1 MPWNGSSRRAWNT
14 AISVGGRTGTATA
27 MCARPSS
34 ARASR
39 SRSSTAAPPSALG
52 NRSRSWNW
60 TTSRDSGRSSCKSL
74 ETSQR
79 QGTNS
84 EGRFEDRMVGA
95 TADASAK
102 VASTSVFQLAW
113 PVMVANLLQTLT
125 TTVDVIMVGSLG
137 SEAPAAVAAVGL
149 GAQFIFLFFS
159 LMISVSAGT
168 IALVS
173 RAIGANDLAE
183 ADHMLK
189 QSLVLGALLSIPLTL
204 FGLLFAEPMLAAF
217 GAAAD
222 IASLGSAALRGA
234 GDTVTPLWL
243 GVLVNVVN
251 FGINVNL
258 IFGNT
263 FVPRLGVPGAA
274 IGTSISY
281 VIGALA
287 LIAILLRGKHRLKL
301 HLSGGWVHMDAVRR
315 IFRIGWPAALEQILL
330 QVAFLLWVGMVIVFG
345 TQILAAHQIGL
356 RIQSFA
362 FMPGFG
368 FAIAATALVGQNLGA
383 RNPEEAEK
391 SGWEAMK
398 FSVVVMSVI
407 AIGIF
412 LFAEFIARAFI
423 GDPVVVSWSVTFIR
437 IHAVSI
443 PAVGV
448 FFAIDGAL
456 RGAGDTRFPL
466 MTSLSGMYL
475 VRLPLSAIFGFV
487 LGWGI
492 VGIWIP
498 LVIEYYYRSAVI
510 ANHFRRGKWKTLRV

>member
-1 MPWNGSSRRAWNT
+1 MA
-14 AISVGGRTGTATA
+14 
-27 MCARPSS
+27 
-34 ARASR
+34 
-39 SRSSTAAPPSALG
+39 
-52 NRSRSWNW
+52 
-60 TTSRDSGRSSCKSL
+60 
-74 ETSQR
+74 
-79 QGTNS
+79 
-84 EGRFEDRMVGA
+84 GA

-137 SEAPAAVAAVGL
+137 SEAPAAVAAVGF
-149 GAQFIFLFFS
+149 GGQFIFLFFS
-159 LMISVSAGT
+159 VMISVSAGT
-168 IALVS
+168 IALVA

-183 ADHMLK
+183 ADHILK
-189 QSLVLGALLSIPLTL
+189 QSLVLGALLSLPLTL
-204 FGLLFAEPMLAAF
+204 FGLLL
-217 GAAAD
+217 
-222 IASLGSAALRGA
+222 
-234 GDTVTPLWL
+234 
-243 GVLVNVVN
+243 NVVN
-251 FGINVNL
+251 FGISVNL
-258 IFGNT
+258 IFGNA

-315 IFRIGWPAALEQILL
+315 IFRIGWPAALEQIRL
-330 QVAFLLWVGMVIVFG
+330 QVAFLLWVGMVFVFG

-412 LFAEFIARAFI
+412 LSAEFIARAFI

>member
-1 MPWNGSSRRAWNT
+1 MPWSGSSLRPWNT
-14 AISVGGRTGTATA
+14 AISVGGRMGTATA
-27 MCARPSS
+27 MCARLSS

-39 SRSSTAAPPSALG
+39 SRSSTVAPPSAPG

-60 TTSRDSGRSSCKSL
+60 TTSRDSGRSSCRLS

-137 SEAPAAVAAVGL
+137 SEAPAAVAAVGI

-168 IALVS
+168 IA
-173 RAIGANDLAE
+173 
-183 ADHMLK
+183 
-189 QSLVLGALLSIPLTL
+189 
-204 FGLLFAEPMLAAF
+204 
-217 GAAAD
+217 
-222 IASLGSAALRGA
+222 
-234 GDTVTPLWL
+234 
-243 GVLVNVVN
+243 
-251 FGINVNL
+251 
-258 IFGNT
+258 

-330 QVAFLLWVGMVIVFG
+330 QVAFLLWVGMVVVFG

-383 RNPEEAEK
+383 RNPDQAEK

-398 FSVVVMSVI
+398 FSVAVMSVI
-407 AIGIF
+407 ALGIF
-412 LFAEFIARAFI
+412 LLAEPIARGFI

-437 IHAVSI
+437 IHAISI

-466 MTSLSGMYL
+466 MTSLSGMYA
-475 VRLPLSAIFGFV
+475 VRLPLSLVFGFV

-492 VGIWIP
+492 VGVWIP
-498 LVIEYYYRSAVI
+498 LVVEYYYRSVVI
-510 ANHFRRGKWKTLRV
+510 SNHFRRGKWKALRV